1 MANTS
6 IAIRSSGDTGNTPS
20 LGVLLHGE
28 LAINYADGI
37 IYYKTDANT
46 LGEIKTA
53 EPSGLDGEIQFNDSG
68 SFGGN
73 ASLIFDKTSG
83 TFTTTQV
90 NAEYFIANTYVQF
103 SDGTKQYTANAGSA
117 TVTFASSPPASGNTV
132 GDVWIDNASG
142 VEFMWIDDGNTSQ
155 WVEFGGIGIGVDGIP
170 SQTGNSGK
178 YLTTDGT
185 TASWGTIDTTTAT
198 NAYAHANGA
207 FDAANTAQTTADAA
221 TITASDYSSNVF
233 IANGAGQ
240 TYTITSGHNA
250 NSTFVYYNGIMM
262 MPVYDY
268 TISGTTL
275 TMTFTPTA
283 NSHIFVRYMPV

>member
-6 IAIRSSGDTGNTPS
+6 IAIRSSGESGNTPS

-37 IYYKTDANT
+37 IYYKSDANQ
-46 LGEIKTA
+46 LGEIKTT
-53 EPSGLDGEIQFNDSG
+53 EPSGLAGEIQFNDSG

-73 ASLIFDKTSG
+73 ASLTFDKTSG
-83 TFTTTQV
+83 TFETNQV
-90 NAEYFIANTYVQF
+90 NAENIVANTYVQF
-103 SDGTKQYTANAGSA
+103 SDGTRQYTANAGSA

-132 GDVWIDNASG
+132 GDIWVDNASG
-142 VEFMWIDDGNTSQ
+142 VEFMWVDDGDSSQ
-155 WVEFGGIGIGVDGIP
+155 WVEFGGVGLGIDSLP

-185 TASWGTIDTTTAT
+185 TASWDTITTTTA
-198 NAYAHANGA
+198 
-207 FDAANTAQTTADAA
+207 D
-221 TITASDYSSNVF
+221 DYSSNIF
-233 IANGAGQ
+233 TANGTGQ
-240 TYTITSGHNA
+240 TFTITSGHNA
-250 NSTFVYYNGIMM
+250 NSAFIYYNGIMM
-262 MPVYDY
+262 LPDLDY

-283 NSHIFVRYMPV
+283 NSTIFVRYMPI